1 MARAYFV
8 AGTDTG
14 VGKTLV
20 TAGLLAAAAGQGH
33 SALGL
38 KPLAAGADAEGRN
51 EDAIWLQQQSTLDLP
66 YEQINPVLLTAPLA
80 PHIAAAQEGRHLSLD
95 RLLGF
100 TRGSLMQAAD
110 LKLVEGAGGWRVP
123 LNARE
128 YLSGLPQALE
138 LPVILV
144 VGMRLGCLNHA
155 LLTAEAIQ
163 RDGLRLAGWV
173 ASRIDPDMQ
182 AYRDNIDTLCRHMPA
197 PLLAELP
204 HFSHATPAGA
214 AGILQPAVTY
224 LLNKE

>member
-20 TAGLLAAAAGQGH
+20 TAGLLAAAAEQGY
-33 SALGL
+33 STLGL
-38 KPLAAGADAEGRN
+38 KPLAAGADTDGHN
-51 EDAIWLQQQSTLDLP
+51 EDALWLQQHSTVSLS
-66 YEQINPVLLTAPLA
+66 YEQVNPVLLRAALA
-80 PHIAAAQEGRHLSLD
+80 PHIAAAREDRRLTLD

-100 TRGSLMQAAD
+100 TRGALMQSAD

-128 YLSGLPQALE
+128 YLSGLPQGLQ

-144 VGMRLGCLNHA
+144 VGMRLGCLSHA
-155 LLTAEAIQ
+155 LLTAEAIA
-163 RDGLRLAGWV
+163 RDGLPLAGWV
-173 ASRIDPDMQ
+173 ASQLDPDMQ
-182 AYRDNIDTLCRHMPA
+182 AYQENLDTLSQHMPA

-204 HFSHATPAGA
+204 YINNPTPAAVA
-214 AGILQPAVTY
+214 ATLQPALSY
-224 LLNKE
+224 LLNK